1 MVYLA
6 ELLVVMTIQPKI
18 IRICA
23 PNVSHV
29 HGQKRLDYNTSCVF
43 LSLQESDSV
52 VFFMSWGT
60 CHVETQKK
68 LVLGQPVH
76 VWQWSLS
83 KKVVATVSPLHFDTK
98 SEQSNSN
105 KSSIR

>member
-23 PNVSHV
+23 RNVSHV
-29 HGQKRLDYNTSCVF
+29 HGQKRLDYNTSCVS

-52 VFFMSWGT
+52 VFLMSWGA
-60 CHVETQKK
+60 CHVETQKTRPGTTCACLAVVSK
-68 LVLGQPVH
+68 QESCCYSIPS
-76 VWQWSLS
+76 SL
-83 KKVVATVSPLHFDTK
+83 
-98 SEQSNSN
+98 
-105 KSSIR
+105 